1 MYSGGFVEAF
11 AAAADEA
18 EEDDDDWADALAKAL
33 TTLVSKVWRS
43 SADRR
48 ASNAC
53 MFTVATVVTV
63 VVTGRDGVRSSGGE
77 TKVICEREKTR
88 VSGRKK
94 THMRISF
101 ARSLSIGRHS
111 QTHAVAVAVTQPG
124 VRRRRR
130 VLLQPRATDDS
141 DHLSALVVEA
151 SSKRRDEREI
161 HALVDAY
168 CAEHGATIEMLTAL
182 KQLEERLGE
191 GSADAIDAI
200 DAVAARLTSHL
211 LGVLTGVAAG
221 DTSLV
226 VQETRERLV
235 KDLALTSELEALMI
249 ARKAESVLQLIGRK
263 AISPNDLHVRIPDQS
278 AAVRILDV
286 LLQAEDATARRMM
299 LADAFDAGEDGQD
312 EFSQDEEREGL
323 WTTPM
328 VLYQA
333 IEQRLGAARGSE
345 AEVLVDLKAAIV
357 EDFLHLE

>member
-1 MYSGGFVEAF
+1 
-11 AAAADEA
+11 
-18 EEDDDDWADALAKAL
+18 
-33 TTLVSKVWRS
+33 
-43 SADRR
+43 
-48 ASNAC
+48 
-53 MFTVATVVTV
+53 
-63 VVTGRDGVRSSGGE
+63 
-77 TKVICEREKTR
+77 
-88 VSGRKK
+88 
-94 THMRISF
+94 MRISF
-101 ARSLSIGRHS
+101 ARSLRIGRHS
-111 QTHAVAVAVTQPG
+111 QTHAVAVAVTQRG
-124 VRRRRR
+124 VRRRR
-130 VLLQPRATDDS
+130 VLPQPRATDS
-141 DHLSALVVEA
+141 DRLSALVVEA

-168 CAEHGATIEMLTAL
+168 CAEHGATMEMLTAL
-182 KQLEERLGE
+182 KQLEEQLGE
-191 GSADAIDAI
+191 GSADTIDVI

-235 KDLALTSELEALMI
+235 KDLALTSELEASMI

-263 AISPNDLHVRIPDQS
+263 AISPDDLHVRIPDQS

-345 AEVLVDLKAAIV
+345 ADVLVDLKAAIV